1 MTYKLCVC
9 IKVVPRSAVAK
20 RFDGTTHRLDR
31 SGATELNPHDLY
43 AVEEAVQLRE
53 RIGGELIA
61 VTMAPDDGL
70 ESLRGALAMGV
81 DRAVAVA
88 DPAIAG
94 SDLLATSR
102 VLAAALVRERPDVIV
117 FGSLSADGGGA
128 QLSAAVGERMGLP
141 VLSGVRSIEV
151 TDGRV
156 RGIRQTTDSEVVVE
170 TVTPCIVG
178 LGGST
183 NVPRYPAFRDIVA
196 AKKKAIDCLS
206 LADLGIDPA
215 TVGESGSRTEVLT
228 ITSPPTRNRGG
239 DVVTDEGQGAAWL
252 FEYLTSRGFA

>member
-1 MTYKLCVC
+1 MPRRRDSSSLCCSRPTRSRWSCDVASRIC
-9 IKVVPRSAVAK
+9 ACVRVVPRSAVSK
-20 RFDGTTHRLDR
+20 RLDATTHRLDR

-61 VTMAPDDGL
+61 VTMAPADSL

-102 VLAAALVRERPDVIV
+102 VLAAVLERERPDVII
-117 FGSLSADGGGA
+117 FGSVSADGGGA
-128 QLSAAVGERMGLP
+128 QLWAAVGERMGLP

-156 RGIRQTTDSEVVVE
+156 RGNRQTTDTEVVLE
-170 TVTPCIVG
+170 TSTPCIVG

-196 AKKKAIDCLS
+196 AKKKQIERLS
-206 LADLGIDPA
+206 LADLAI
-215 TVGESGSRTEVLT
+215 
-228 ITSPPTRNRGG
+228 
-239 DVVTDEGQGAAWL
+239 
-252 FEYLTSRGFA
+252 

>member
-1 MTYKLCVC
+1 MAPKVC
-9 IKVVPRSAVAK
+9 ACLKVVPRSAVAK
-20 RFDGTTHRLDR
+20 RLDETTHRLDR
-31 SGATELNPHDLY
+31 SGASELNPHDLY

-61 VTMAPDDGL
+61 VTMAPDDSL
-70 ESLRGALAMGV
+70 ESLRGALAMGI

-102 VLAAALVRERPDVIV
+102 VLAAVLGRERPDVII
-117 FGSLSADGGGA
+117 FGGLSADGGGA

-151 TDGRV
+151 TDGRIN
-156 RGIRQTTDSEVVVE
+156 GIRQTTDDEVVLE
-170 TVTPCIVG
+170 SVTPCIVG

-196 AKKKAIDCLS
+196 AKKKAIDRLS

-215 TVGESGSRTEVLT
+215 SVGQSGSRTDIISVA
-228 ITSPPTRNRGG
+228 SPPHRDRGG
-239 DVVTDEGQGAAWL
+239 QVVTDEGQGAAWL
-252 FEYLTSRGFA
+252 FEYLVSRCFA